1 MQVAVSLLVIGFF
14 LVIIL
19 NANHL
24 VGKLTQ
30 MLVVQVFIRDEAS
43 EESISELGERLRDDP
58 AVAEVKFVSK
68 EEALRRFRE
77 FQRRSGLAEVD
88 LEELNEGEIPLP
100 ASYEVKVRRSSELE
114 EFVARVKRY
123 PEVLLVRYP
132 AEVARSLA
140 PIIRLG
146 QLFIGL
152 TMILLLLFAYSSI
165 SNVIRLSVEARKR
178 EIRIMQLVGATDFYI
193 RTPYLL
199 EGVAS
204 GVVGSGLALVLI
216 VGVYLVASK
225 FLGHFA
231 LLRTE
236 FIPLDQMVRLLS
248 LVLVSLGAVIGLM
261 ASHRSVSAYLRRDL
275 AQVHQPE
282 QDI

>member
-1 MQVAVSLLVIGFF
+1 VIGFF

-24 VGKLTQ
+24 VGKLTR
-30 MLVVQVFIRDEAS
+30 MLIVQVFIRDEATA
-43 EESISELGERLRDDP
+43 ESIKELGDRLRDDP
-58 AVAEVKFVSK
+58 VVAEVKFVSK

-77 FQRRSGLAEVD
+77 FQQRSGLAEVD

-100 ASYEVKVRRSSELE
+100 ASYEVKVRSSTQLE

-140 PIIRLG
+140 PLIRLG
-146 QLFIGL
+146 QIFIGL
-152 TMILLLLFAYSSI
+152 TMLLLLLFAYSSV

-199 EGVAS
+199 EGVAT
-204 GVVGSGLALVLI
+204 GVVGAGLALVLI
-216 VGVYLVASK
+216 VGVYLVVSQL
-225 FLGHFA
+225 LGRFA

-236 FIPLDQMVRLLS
+236 FIPLEQMVRLLTV
-248 LVLVSLGAVIGLM
+248 VLVSLGAVIGLV
-261 ASHRSVSAYLRRDL
+261 ASHRSVNAYLGSDL

-282 QDI
+282 REI